1 MVVKLLWT
9 EGEGVMVDNV
19 GAAIRFNTTIRHHES
34 TGSQPD
40 SSSDNHECRWGIG
53 SFYNGT
59 RVQKR
64 FAKIRKWKFLF
75 QNIKWAFLHFSIY
88 FLFIHLN
95 MNCEGHETMAWPLT
109 TDHPHIAWSPLT
121 SIHHPFPHTAHWDRR
136 SGGEFPYL
144 IRCLGH
150 NVRRHQLPGELSPR
164 ARPGQ
169 LRIKKIIK
177 IWGWCI
183 SLPGLTGW

>member
-1 MVVKLLWT
+1 
-9 EGEGVMVDNV
+9 MVDNV

-53 SFYNGT
+53 SFWWHEGPKKVRQNKKMEILVSKY
-59 RVQKR
+59 
-64 FAKIRKWKFLF
+64 KWEFL
-75 QNIKWAFLHFSIY
+75 NFSVY

-95 MNCEGHETMAWPLT
+95 INCEGHQTMAWPLT
-109 TDHPHIAWSPLT
+109 ILT
-121 SIHHPFPHTAHWDRR
+121 SHDPRWHLFIIRSHTHYTGAGR

-144 IRCLGH
+144 IKCLGH

-183 SLPGLTGW
+183 SLPRLTGW